1 MWLAALLGDEMV
13 VRRVRVRAVDMV
25 FVRGILEASEGLG
38 AMFVEPRATRANR
51 VGQDATVPASSVGT
65 IMIAGPISRAVEL
78 DETIADLRVELDGAL
93 WDDDGEIDVAPIP
106 TTAAPSRAR

>member
-1 MWLAALLGDEMV
+1 MDGKVWLAALLGDEMV

-38 AMFVEPRATRANR
+38 AMFVEPRATR
-51 VGQDATVPASSVGT
+51 VGNNTAVPTSSIGT

-78 DETIADLRVELDGAL
+78 DETIADLRVELGGAL
-93 WDDDGEIDVAPIP
+93 WHDDGEVDE
-106 TTAAPSRAR
+106 